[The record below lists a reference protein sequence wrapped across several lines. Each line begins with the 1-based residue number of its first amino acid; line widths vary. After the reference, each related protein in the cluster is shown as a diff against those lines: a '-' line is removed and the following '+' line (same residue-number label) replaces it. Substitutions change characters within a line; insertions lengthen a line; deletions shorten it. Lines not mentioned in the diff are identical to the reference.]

1 MKKYL
6 FCILFILT
14 VSVTGYAQNI
24 DQLLSKVSKAENI
37 DKVKIG
43 KFMMSLGKTF
53 GGVGDMP
60 LVRGIHSMEVY
71 NLSGCDHNF
80 KDDLAK
86 QFHKIKDGGGYETL
100 IYAKD
105 KTDGVRIM
113 IKKKKDIISEML
125 ILCMDKNDPTII
137 KFSGKIKENDIAE
150 LTSKYNK

>member
-6 FCILFILT
+6 FCLTFIFAICLA
-14 VSVTGYAQNI
+14 GHAQNI
-24 DQLLSKVSKAENI
+24 DQLLNKVSKAENI

-43 KFMMSLGKTF
+43 RFMMSLGKTF

-71 NLSGCDHNF
+71 NLSGCDHIF
-80 KDDLAK
+80 KDDLAN

-113 IKKKKDIISEML
+113 IKKKKDIINEML
-125 ILCMDKNDPTII
+125 ILCMDKDDPTIV
-137 KFSGKIKENDIAE
+137 KFSGKMKENDLAE
-150 LTSKYNK
+150 LVDKYNK

>member
-6 FCILFILT
+6 FCFIFIFATSLA
-14 VSVTGYAQNI
+14 GYSQNI
-24 DQLLSKVSKAENI
+24 DQLLNKVSKAENI
-37 DKVKIG
+37 EKVKIG

-53 GGVGDMP
+53 GGIGDTP

-71 NLSGCDHNF
+71 DLSSCNYSF
-80 KDDLAK
+80 KEDLAK
-86 QFHKIKDGGGYETL
+86 QFHKIKDGNGYETL

-113 IKKKKDIISEML
+113 VKKKKDTISEML
-125 ILCMDKNDPTII
+125 ILCMDKNEPSII

-150 LTSKYNK
+150 LTNKYNK